1 MAKYSRFDS
10 RNKKRNNHK
19 NRYLDRTNAKGKKRQ
34 FKDDYTTEQW
44 SEKYAMEKAIS
55 IDLYQMNFELYHDPI
70 KKHPYL
76 FTYGT
81 EVDWRGTPG
90 VGDILFGLNAVHM
103 MVHLIRK
110 RRPLEQMTMN
120 VFWEH
125 PEDHLHHFED
135 PETIIERAEYLHN
148 FYYDKDAVKMNHI
161 FDSTDHEITKL
172 RHRGFQRQRSP
183 LAVLDGIPSWVFR
196 EDVWTDPVENKVVF
210 WRPLFNA
217 ETPRG
222 WKRTFF
228 PEDWEKII
236 HILEMKGFN
245 LVELTYRTPVR
256 EAMYHIRTCRFC
268 IFYDGMWQY
277 IARNL
282 CKPVI
287 ALGDSGILEVH
298 NPQGVHFLK
307 PHMPENDFYAY
318 IDKLPHI
325 LSHMDQ
331 RANRYKKKILGE
343 IYG

>member
-1 MAKYSRFDS
+1 
-10 RNKKRNNHK
+10 
-19 NRYLDRTNAKGKKRQ
+19 
-34 FKDDYTTEQW
+34 
-44 SEKYAMEKAIS
+44 
-55 IDLYQMNFELYHDPI
+55 MNFELYHDPI
-70 KKHPYL
+70 RKHPYL
-76 FTYGT
+76 FTYDT

-125 PEDHLHHFED
+125 SEDHLHHFED

-161 FDSTDHEITKL
+161 FNSTDYEITKL

-183 LAVLDGIPSWVFR
+183 LAVLDGLPSWIFR
-196 EDVWTDPVENKVVF
+196 KDVWADPVENKVCF

-228 PEDWEKII
+228 PEDWERII
-236 HILEMKGFN
+236 ELLEMKGFN
-245 LVELTYRTPVR
+245 MVEWTYRTPVR
-256 EAMYHIRTCRFC
+256 EAMYHIRHCRFC

-287 ALGDSGILEVH
+287 SLGDSGILEVH
-298 NPQGVHFLK
+298 NPQGVHFTK
-307 PHMPENDFYAY
+307 PGLPHNDFYKY
-318 IDKLPHI
+318 LDKMPQI

-331 RANRYKKKILGE
+331 RANRYKNKILGE
-343 IYG
+343 LNVND